1 MTTVSLDEKQFKSL
15 MKQAMLELFEERSD
29 LFSAIILEAIEDIG
43 LANAIRQGRKN
54 ELVDE
59 EVVEAILEGRS

>member
-1 MTTVSLDEKQFKSL
+1 MTTVSLDENQIKSL

-43 LANAIRQGRKN
+43 LANAIRQGRNN
-54 ELVDE
+54 EFVDE
-59 EVVEAILEGRS
+59 EVVEAILKG

>member
-1 MTTVSLDEKQFKSL
+1 MTTVSLDEKQIKSL

-54 ELVDE
+54 EFVDE
-59 EVVEAILEGRS
+59 EAVEAILKG